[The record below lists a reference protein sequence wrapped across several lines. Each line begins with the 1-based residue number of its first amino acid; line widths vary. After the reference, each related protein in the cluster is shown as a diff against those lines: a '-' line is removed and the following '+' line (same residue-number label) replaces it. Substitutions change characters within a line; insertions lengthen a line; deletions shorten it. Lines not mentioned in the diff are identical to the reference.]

1 VDSASLALS
10 HKLMAWLP
18 YPKEDS
24 KNSADSDFDA
34 YSKKDNDQ
42 KVSKRN
48 QSQEFETDKGED
60 RLVA

>member
-1 VDSASLALS
+1 
-10 HKLMAWLP
+10 MAWLP
-18 YPKEDS
+18 YPSEDS

-34 YSKKDNDQ
+34 NSQKDNDQ

-48 QSQEFETDKGED
+48 HSQEFETGKGED